1 MGAVTRIERALDDAI
16 SRAEGGGAPPRL
28 AAAMRAAVFPGGAR
42 IRPLLCLAV
51 AGACGDDRPEMADAA
66 AVAIE
71 LMHCASLVH
80 DDLPCFDD
88 APTRRGRPSVQAAF
102 GEPLAV
108 LAGDAL
114 IVLAFETLGRAALH
128 APERL
133 APLIGIVAASTGMP
147 WGSSRARPGN
157 ASPGWSSPPTTGRRP
172 ARSSPRRR
180 SRARRPR
187 PARPPPGARSAS
199 AWGKPTRSPT
209 TCTTWPPT
217 PAELGKPVGRDAAL
231 GRCNA
236 VRTLG
241 IPGAIRRLKGLV
253 AEAVDSIPACAGAPE
268 LQALIHAQA
277 KRFVPSSLAHAVAA

>member
-147 WGSSRARPGN
+147 SGIVAGQAWECEPRVELSAYHRAKTGALFAAATLAGAAAAAGQAAPWRALGERLGEAYQVADDLHDV
-157 ASPGWSSPPTTGRRP
+157 ASD
-172 ARSSPRRR
+172 
-180 SRARRPR
+180 
-187 PARPPPGARSAS
+187 
-199 AWGKPTRSPT
+199 
-209 TCTTWPPT
+209 